1 MGKGVFISVEG
12 IDGSGKTTQ
21 LELIE
26 AYLRQ
31 KGFDVFVV
39 REPGG
44 SPICEKIRELVLD
57 RDNAAMSPVAEM
69 LLYAASRAQLVDELI
84 RPALSDGKV
93 VLCDRFVDSSL
104 AYQGYGRSLGAC
116 MVYSVNEPALG
127 GLLPDITFLFDIEP
141 ENAFARR
148 SDTLDRIEN
157 EKMEFHMRVLNGYRE
172 LAQKCPSRIKI
183 INANVDKIK
192 VFESVRRELDVFLAN
207 RGR

>member
-104 AYQGYGRSLGAC
+104 AYQGYGRGLGAC